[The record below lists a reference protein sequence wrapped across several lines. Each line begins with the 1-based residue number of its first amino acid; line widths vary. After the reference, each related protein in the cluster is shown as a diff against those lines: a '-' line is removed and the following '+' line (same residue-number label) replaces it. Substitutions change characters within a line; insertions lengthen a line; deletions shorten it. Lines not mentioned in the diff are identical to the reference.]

1 KYKLLY
7 KGLNWILFAKTGTSG
22 GDGSAQPDSLKYKLL
37 YKGLNWILFAKT
49 GTSGGDCSAQPDSL
63 LIIFMR
69 LEGVWNYFM
78 TGIRREFKGF
88 SLGYQLETFC
98 NVEKEFTFL
107 DI

>member
-1 KYKLLY
+1 VFLAP
-7 KGLNWILFAKTGTSG
+7 ITIAG
-22 GDGSAQPDSLKYKLL
+22 GFFLGK
-37 YKGLNWILFAKT
+37 
-49 GTSGGDCSAQPDSL
+49 
-63 LIIFMR
+63 